1 MTSRGEAP
9 VRVLMSEGSS
19 LSARESLTALGRAGY
34 EVEVVDA
41 NPLCL
46 ARFSKYCRQLH
57 IGPRFG
63 LDPAGYLERVIS
75 ILRDA
80 RFDVLF
86 PAHEQAF
93 LFARFKDRLSK
104 LTLLALPSFD
114 TFLRLQSKVG
124 FAGVL
129 RELALPS
136 PPTVVARD
144 EIALRE
150 AARERPIYM
159 KTAFGTAGHGLFCV
173 RSDDDLERT
182 IENVRAHLSEGV
194 VVQGV
199 VQGPLE
205 RMQAVFDTGRMV
217 GFHAN
222 RQVVEGVSGG
232 DLVMESVPAL
242 LAREHM
248 ERIGR
253 HLMWHGGLSID
264 YIVDRR
270 GEPNYIDAN
279 PRLAETGNALAVGL
293 NLPELLVRISMGEKL
308 TEFRN
313 DTTGVCSFM
322 GIQAL
327 LVAARDTG
335 SRWRVARSLA
345 DLVLRR
351 DVFANGT
358 EELTPLRSDA
368 LALIP
373 LAAVAGALIIKPSFW
388 KRLASATVDAYA
400 ATPLVVQ
407 FAKNSG

>member
-46 ARFSKYCRQLH
+46 ARFSKYCRRLH

-63 LDPAGYLERVIS
+63 LDPEGYLERVIS
-75 ILRDA
+75 ILADA

-93 LFARFKDRLSK
+93 LFARFSGRLSE
-104 LTLLALPSFD
+104 LTHLALPSFD

-144 EIALRE
+144 EIALRA
-150 AARERPIYM
+150 AARQLPVYI
-159 KTAFGTAGHGLFCV
+159 KTAFGTASHGLFCI
-173 RSDDDLERT
+173 RSADDLERA
-182 IENVRAHLSEGV
+182 IESVRAYLSEGV
-194 VVQGV
+194 VVQEL

-205 RMQAVFDTGRMV
+205 RVQAVFDTGCMV

-232 DLVMESVPAL
+232 DLVKESVPAL

-253 HLMWHGGLSID
+253 HLRWHGGLSID
-264 YIVDRR
+264 YILDRR
-270 GEPNYIDAN
+270 GEPNYIDSN
-279 PRLAETGNALAVGL
+279 PRLAETGNSLAVGL
-293 NLPELLVRISMGEKL
+293 NLPELLVRISLREKL
-308 TEFRN
+308 TECRI

-327 LVAARDTG
+327 LRAARDTG
-335 SRWRVARSLA
+335 SRWQVVRNLA

-351 DVFANGT
+351 GVFANGT